1 MEENTITTKPVKK
14 PIGFLDTSL
23 LSVSSSSSCCIF
35 SFDIFNHNPNQTA
48 VQGISTSIPTHTPT
62 KPLTP
67 TPTNTPVPTFT
78 PTPTV
83 FIAPTHSTIQSV
95 QPTATQE
102 QGLSNNNYYT
112 NSSGNVVHSPATQ
125 QTEAYQQEQRQ
136 NVMMEHIALVSTI
149 AAHVQV
155 MAVSR
160 NGSNV

>member
-1 MEENTITTKPVKK
+1 MEENTEQQKPVKK
-14 PIGFLDTSL
+14 TNWFFRHKFIISFVIIIL
-23 LSVSSSSSCCIF
+23 CIF

-112 NSSGNVVHSPATQ
+112 NSSGNVVHSPAD
-125 QTEAYQQEQRQ
+125 
-136 NVMMEHIALVSTI
+136 ST
-149 AAHVQV
+149 
-155 MAVSR
+155 
-160 NGSNV
+160 NGSVPAGTTAKCNDGTYSFSQHHSGTCSSHGGVAQWL